1 MIVEVEEV
9 QLIKVND
16 ILKAG
21 PKGNSEVVSLREYKT
36 YYFPRGHSLSVFI
49 YLQSL
54 ENHWKN
60 RNFLTWSGTQL
71 CRGFKVPDL
80 LTCESKAQV
89 IVSLGS

>member
-36 YYFPRGHSLSVFI
+36 YYFPWGHSLSVFI

-54 ENHWKN
+54 ENH
-60 RNFLTWSGTQL
+60 
-71 CRGFKVPDL
+71 
-80 LTCESKAQV
+80 
-89 IVSLGS
+89 